1 METIKT
7 IQDLIDSYKKLP
19 GIGYRTA
26 ERLAYA
32 TLALSHEDKVAFEK
46 AFEDSDTKVK
56 RCPNCGTYF
65 DDVCPICSDPTRDKT
80 TLLVV
85 ADSKDILSIEK
96 TNGYRGS
103 YFTLKGTLSP
113 LKNRTPDSIGIPAL
127 KERVAKDGVKEIIVA
142 LPTDLDGETTAM
154 YLANLY
160 QNTSVHVSK
169 LANGI
174 PMGTNLEYLDN
185 MTITSSLRGRVELTS
200 SSAEKK
206 EEEK

>member
-32 TLALSHEDKVAFEK
+32 TIALSHEDKVAFEK
-46 AFEDSDTKVK
+46 AFEDADTKVK